1 MLTIGIRSLPEPL
14 ARAQTA
20 YRDGTARLAL
30 ASADRLAR
38 RVVDHGP
45 MTVSFASRGARRGPA
60 AQPV

>member
-1 MLTIGIRSLPEPL
+1 MLTIGIQNLREPL

-20 YRDGTARLAL
+20 YRDGTARLAP
-30 ASADRLAR
+30 ASAGRLAR

-45 MTVSFASRGARRGPA
+45 MTASFASRGARRGPG